1 MEEELEQSIED
12 EAPSRPS
19 RRTLTFIVVPI
30 IILFGIGTLGN
41 AIHPTLIKEH
51 PLWLV
56 AMEPRNRWVILVAD
70 KVDFWPLLV
79 ISTIRKLVGDPL
91 FYALGYLYK
100 GNAVKWAERQF
111 EELAPVVRGIE
122 RAFGKA
128 GWLLVFLFPG
138 IPVCVLAGATGM
150 HPLVFGALNVAGT
163 ITMVT
168 ALYHFASLVEGP
180 VNAIN
185 GFYGDNF
192 KWLTVVSI
200 LITALYVGT
209 QWRRG
214 KTDIQSITRL
224 EHELEDDEPPPAAS

>member
-1 MEEELEQSIED
+1 M
-12 EAPSRPS
+12 
-19 RRTLTFIVVPI
+19 IVVPI
-30 IILFGIGTLGN
+30 ITLIVIGTIGN

-70 KVDFWPLLV
+70 KVDFFPLLIV
-79 ISTIRKLVGDPL
+79 STIRKLLGDPL
-91 FYALGYLYK
+91 FYLLGYLYK
-100 GNAVKWAERQF
+100 DNAVRWAERQF

-122 RAFGKA
+122 RAFHKA

-150 HPLVFGALNVAGT
+150 NPVLFAVLNVAGT
-163 ITMVT
+163 IAMVT
-168 ALYHFASLVEGP
+168 ALYYFASVVEGP
-180 VNAIN
+180 VDAIN

-200 LITALYVGT
+200 VLTVLWVAN

-214 KTDIQSITRL
+214 KSDIQSITRL
-224 EHELEDDEPPPAAS
+224 ERELEGEGDGADVDDPAPPPAS